1 VRQPGRLMHRMSK
14 TIAIVTPVLDDW
26 ASFTA
31 LVGEIACSPTGSGAV
46 LHVYA
51 VDDGSSEPF
60 EPAAELLPPHSCIA
74 SIEVIRLAANLG
86 HQRAIAVGLCA
97 VVEDE
102 TADAV
107 LVMDADGQDRPADIE
122 ALLAAGAQHP
132 QHVVLAA
139 RAQRAEPRPF
149 RLWYWL
155 YRLLFW
161 ALTGQAINFGN
172 FCLIPMTAAR
182 RLVHMPEL
190 WNNLAAAV
198 MRSRLPYMTV
208 PTVRATRS
216 CGNSKMNLSA
226 LIIHGLSAMS
236 VYSDVIFVRV
246 LLAAGGI
253 AVLAALGIVAVAV
266 IRIATN
272 RAIPGWAT
280 TAAGD
285 LMIILLQTLIL
296 VLATSLMMLAG
307 RSSRPLVPIHD
318 CAGFVIARQSRRRR
332 QPKPVMSLARPVA

>member
-1 VRQPGRLMHRMSK
+1 MPK

-31 LVGEIACSPTGSGAV
+31 LMREIAGLLAGRGAV

-60 EPAAELLPPHSCIA
+60 EPAAEILAPHSCIA
-74 SIEVIRLAANLG
+74 SIEMIRLAANLG
-86 HQRAIAVGLCA
+86 HQRAIAVGLCG
-97 VVEDE
+97 VVEDD

-107 LVMDADGQDRPADIE
+107 LVMDSDGQDRPADIG
-122 ALLAAGAQHP
+122 ALLVAGARHP

-139 RAQRAEPRPF
+139 RAKRAEPCSF

-155 YRLLFW
+155 YRLLFR

-208 PTVRATRS
+208 ATVRATRS
-216 CGNSKMNLSA
+216 CGGSKMNLPG
-226 LIIHGLSAMS
+226 LIVHGLSAMS
-236 VYSDVIFVRV
+236 VYSDVIFVRM
-246 LLAAGGI
+246 LLAASAIGRWRRSESSPSRLLEWRQTSPSRAGQP
-253 AVLAALGIVAVAV
+253 LQ
-266 IRIATN
+266 
-272 RAIPGWAT
+272 RAI
-280 TAAGD
+280 
-285 LMIILLQTLIL
+285 
-296 VLATSLMMLAG
+296 
-307 RSSRPLVPIHD
+307 
-318 CAGFVIARQSRRRR
+318 
-332 QPKPVMSLARPVA
+332 

>member
-1 VRQPGRLMHRMSK
+1 MHHMPK

-31 LVGEIACSPTGSGAV
+31 LMREIAGLLAGCGAA

-60 EPAAELLPPHSCIA
+60 EPAAEILTPHSCIA
-74 SIEVIRLAANLG
+74 SIEMIRLAANLG

-97 VVEDE
+97 VVEDD

-107 LVMDADGQDRPADIE
+107 LVMDSDGQDRPADIG
-122 ALLAAGAQHP
+122 ALLVAGARHP
-132 QHVVLAA
+132 QHVVVAA
-139 RAQRAEPRPF
+139 RAKRHEPGAF

-155 YRLLFW
+155 YRLLFR

-198 MRSRLPYMTV
+198 MRSRLPYMSV
-208 PTVRATRS
+208 ATVRGTRS
-216 CGNSKMNLSA
+216 CGDSKMNLPG
-226 LIIHGLSAMS
+226 LIVHGLSAMS
-236 VYSDVIFVRV
+236 VYSDVIFVRM

-253 AVLAALGIVAVAV
+253 AVLAALGIISVAVTRMATTLAV
-266 IRIATN
+266 
-272 RAIPGWAT
+272 PGWAT

-285 LMIILLQTLIL
+285 LMIILLQTFVVAI
-296 VLATSLMMLAG
+296 AASLTMLAG

-318 CAGFVIARQSRRRR
+318 CAAFVAQRESRRRHPLR
-332 QPKPVMSLARPVA
+332 PVISLARPVA